1 MVLVAA
7 LAATPASLAG
17 RLDGGRS
24 LARGGAPGSVV
35 PLVVCPTRFA
45 ITPPSPLRLPAQTAL
60 AAASPLAGGLAAYTD
75 SQRYLTVMAPRG
87 WHCSAS
93 YGADGSGGLRAVP
106 RGAAAGSSP
115 EAIVASETSAC
126 YGCTNGQA
134 CALFPAAAAAYRSAY
149 RLPCPA
155 RRPAR
160 ESIVQLGRSVV
171 AFEDPAFV
179 KGEGVPSGGRFP
191 ANGVM
196 TYVAGSGRASFLE
209 TCTLPGSLHGVCTA
223 ILDDFVA
230 RYGDR

>member
-7 LAATPASLAG
+7 LAAAPASLAG
-17 RLDGGRS
+17 RLDGSR
-24 LARGGAPGSVV
+24 LVARGGATGSVV
-35 PLVVCPTRFA
+35 PLVVCPTRLGV
-45 ITPPSPLRLPAQTAL
+45 TPASPLRLPAQTEL
-60 AAASPLAGGLAAYTD
+60 AAPSPLAGGLAVYTD
-75 SQRYLTVMAPRG
+75 SERYLTVVAPRG
-87 WHCSAS
+87 WRCSAS

-106 RGAAAGSSP
+106 RGAVAGSSS

-160 ESIVQLGRSVV
+160 ESIVRLSRSLV

-196 TYVAGSGRASFLE
+196 TYVAGGDRASFLE
-209 TCTLPGSLHGVCTA
+209 TCTLPGALHDVCTA
-223 ILDDFVA
+223 ILNDFVA
-230 RYGDR
+230 RYGGA